1 MCSSRIIHST
11 RLAVPP
17 VKITASAIFPTSK
30 RDRPLREQ
38 RTVPRPIPKTR
49 RAKGPTV
56 NTLIPEDPTSQRF
69 EALIDALG
77 NPALSGYESAVLA
90 HLVSWSSADDV
101 GALARLIKQARADSP
116 IEGATNEDQ
125 G

>member
-1 MCSSRIIHST
+1 
-11 RLAVPP
+11 VQ
-17 VKITASAIFPTSK
+17 
-30 RDRPLREQ
+30 D
-38 RTVPRPIPKTR
+38 
-49 RAKGPTV
+49 
-56 NTLIPEDPTSQRF
+56 DPASQRF

-90 HLVSWSSADDV
+90 RLVSWSSADDI